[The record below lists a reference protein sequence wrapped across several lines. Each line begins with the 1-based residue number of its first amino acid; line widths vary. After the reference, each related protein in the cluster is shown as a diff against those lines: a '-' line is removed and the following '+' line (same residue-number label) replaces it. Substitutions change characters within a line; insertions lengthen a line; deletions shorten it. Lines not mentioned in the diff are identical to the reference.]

1 MFSTTA
7 SRAPPTIRKVKKRPQ
22 YYEDIYGTENADEA
36 FDRFPDDCESE
47 PDSGNDM
54 EASPST
60 RAKAAGFF
68 NSYAPQ
74 SKQQDSSQ
82 SEDED
87 ETPPPDKAGAVRGIF
102 GNVNLPYHNN
112 NKTPDTSKSRPNL
125 FQKKHVP
132 FTTTS
137 SPKKLTPKKKFGM
150 FGTAPLTPDTG
161 TTTERIDNS
170 DALTFDDASMGN
182 RNSGNATNADRLL
195 DGQPGEFDP
204 TTSTGAFPAN
214 DLSHEMETS
223 LARFQPANDIP
234 TDSYNYDAG
243 FDPSDFTNHA
253 KDGAGQGH
261 DATEPGFTAP
271 STQMLGSNADGTQNA
286 TADDA
291 IVRSSPMP
299 GMFPEEAEP
308 VAEKSAME
316 EDETG
321 YQADDDDTLDQIQIP
336 GPKRRGRPS
345 KTAISSKQHADEEE
359 APRRA
364 RSATIKQVEAEEAE
378 KIANRLRKRRSLPA
392 QPTRVS
398 LRNKKATARTA
409 TLRKKTKKVVVPV
422 TNGISSKR
430 AWQVSRESSR
440 LGGLR
445 NWKGERLE
453 GKGKGYVEVTA
464 DDVDRDEYVKYY

>member
-7 SRAPPTIRKVKKRPQ
+7 SRAPPTNRKVKERPK
-22 YYEDIYGTENADEA
+22 YYEDIYSTENADEA

-47 PDSGNDM
+47 SDSGNDM

-60 RAKAAGFF
+60 RAKPAGFF
-68 NSYAPQ
+68 WTYARQ
-74 SKQQDSSQ
+74 STQQISGA

-87 ETPPPDKAGAVRGIF
+87 ETPSTNKAGAVRGIF

-112 NKTPDTSKSRPNL
+112 NKTPATSKSRPNL

-132 FTTTS
+132 FKTS

-161 TTTERIDNS
+161 TTMERINNS
-170 DALTFDDASMGN
+170 DAITFYDASMGT
-182 RNSGNATNADRLL
+182 RNSSNATNALRHL

-214 DLSHEMETS
+214 DFFHKMETS
-223 LARFQPANDIP
+223 LATFQPANDIP
-234 TDSYNYDAG
+234 TDPYNYDAA
-243 FDPSDFTNHA
+243 FDPSDFINHA
-253 KDGAGQGH
+253 ADGAGQGH

-271 STQMLGSNADGTQNA
+271 SAQMLGSNADGTQNA

-321 YQADDDDTLDQIQIP
+321 YQADEDDTLDQIQTP

-345 KTAISSKQHADEEE
+345 KTATPSKQQANEE
-359 APRRA
+359 AAPRST
-364 RSATIKQVEAEEAE
+364 RSATIKQVEAEEVE
-378 KIANRLRKRRSLPA
+378 KIANRLRKRRSLPT

-398 LRNKKATARTA
+398 PRNKKATARTA
-409 TLRKKTKKVVVPV
+409 TLRKKAKKVVVPV